1 MSKEVQVT
9 SVTLRSDALS
19 KKQEWIA
26 IRESLLNTAAQITEV
41 TSTDALEVS
50 GATQA
55 LIGKHIKKLATERLA
70 VTRPIDDVNKQIM
83 ASEKELVKSLE
94 SEMARIKRLNGAYAT
109 EQHRLAQ
116 IRMEEQRKAAAEAQ
130 RKIEAQQAE
139 LMKENPFGD
148 SAEFAPLEEIVVPT
162 VVIEKTP
169 ALANNRTVTRWN
181 FDIADQA
188 KVPREFCKPDESLI
202 RTWMNYQVK
211 LGNTPELSGVIF
223 NSKISVE
230 GR

>member
-55 LIGKHIKKLATERLA
+55 LIGKHIKELAAERLA
-70 VTRPIDDVNKQIM
+70 VTRPIDDVKKQIM

-94 SEMARIKRLNGAYAT
+94 SEMARIKRLNDAYAT

-148 SAEFAPLEEIVVPT
+148 SAEFEPLEEIVVPT